1 MRRSVQAEGRGEVRM
16 QDGGAGPEQGQQGNG
31 AGERRERRAERGK

>member
-1 MRRSVQAEGRGEVRM
+1 MSRSVQTEGRGEVRM
-16 QDGGAGPEQGQQGNG
+16 QDGGVGPEQGQQGNG